1 MNGAIFNQVR
11 CAGVGVMIRDHEA
24 RVTAAMSKLSF
35 QPLGPFEIEA
45 KATEEGVLF
54 TWEMYTRCVF

>member
-1 MNGAIFNQVR
+1 MRG
-11 CAGVGVMIRDHEA
+11 

-35 QPLGPFEIEA
+35 QPLGPFKIEA

-54 TWEMYTRCVF
+54 AWEMYTGCVF